1 MKHQLYFTFL
11 LLAACL
17 TGSLRATAQH
27 MAVVYGNLRVE
38 NVNISISNTAH
49 GTSTDANG
57 HYELPIYDCTK
68 AFKLYYSC
76 IGYQDTVVSLN
87 TRQLQRDS
95 IHISFNMRKLDY
107 NLQEVT
113 VTSTYKLNGEK
124 YYFMDFEAFDHSIC
138 ILAAAPNKKQY
149 YLIMADEDLR
159 GFDTI
164 AIPAHIT
171 PELVVRDC
179 MGNCQ
184 LVAND
189 SVYEIDLTE
198 KPHDFIAAEKDYY
211 YRVMNGC
218 LFATDQHIYVK
229 ETNLQGYLA
238 SFYRIDR
245 ISKDVEP
252 LFASDMTDNI
262 IKHGK
267 DMKFHIKWVL
277 DNPEH
282 YVAPFGIWSRHL
294 KKNWFRPSNAE
305 LLLAND
311 TLYYFDQSLGYIQ
324 HYDLGMN
331 KIDSCAIQY
340 PFMEDWHRILYQ
352 DLAQNRFFTIT
363 KDQLLEIDP
372 ISGNTTAKTTLNP
385 SLYSKIVIHNGQ
397 LLLLKK
403 AHYSSG
409 GTTTFIERRK
419 L

>member
-1 MKHQLYFTFL
+1 MKKSTLFL
-11 LLAACL
+11 LLFAL
-17 TGSLRATAQH
+17 GFVFQATAQNKT
-27 MAVVYGNLRVE
+27 VVYGNLSVE
-38 NVNISISNTAH
+38 NVNISISNSAH
-49 GTSTDANG
+49 GTSTDAKG
-57 HYELPIYDCTK
+57 YYELPLFDHTK
-68 AFKLYYSC
+68 AVNLYYSC
-76 IGYQDTVVSLN
+76 IGYQDTVVSLT

-95 IHISFNMRKLDY
+95 INISFKMRKLNY

-113 VTSTYKLNGEK
+113 VTSTHKLNSER
-124 YYFMDFEAFDHSIC
+124 YYFMDFEAFEHSIC

-149 YLIMADEDLR
+149 CLIMADEDLR

-184 LVAND
+184 LVATD
-189 SVYEIDLTE
+189 SVYEIDLTAE
-198 KPHDFIAAEKDYY
+198 PHHIIATERFFFFRTMSD
-211 YRVMNGC
+211 C
-218 LFATDQHIYVK
+218 LFATDEHVYFK
-229 ETNLQGYLA
+229 EKGIQGYYTL
-238 SFYRIDR
+238 FYRVDR
-245 ISKDVEP
+245 ETMEP
-252 LFASDMTDNI
+252 QQLFASDMTDNI
-262 IKHGK
+262 IKQGK
-267 DMKFHIKWVL
+267 DLMFHIKWVQ

-282 YVAPFGIWSRHL
+282 HVAPFGIWSRHL
-294 KKNWFRPSNAE
+294 QKNWFRPSDAE

-324 HYDLGMN
+324 CYDLEMN

-340 PFMEDWHRILYQ
+340 PFMEDWHRMLYQ
-352 DLAQNRFFTIT
+352 DLVQNRFFTIA

-372 ISGNTTAKTTLNP
+372 ISGNTTVKTTLNP
-385 SLYSKIVIHNGQ
+385 SLYSKIAIHNGQ